1 MARNYNY
8 TNLTPG
14 KDFTLEIASDGLTA
28 DIIGQGYIK
37 QGDYITI
44 SDKYRVDEVEYYS
57 EPPDIWRAKVSLVPQ
72 DLRQTEESKAH
83 FISPVTKVLP
93 LVASVGL
100 RFKPLWKSIYKRR
113 QN

>member
-1 MARNYNY
+1 MVRNHNY

-14 KDFTLEIASDGLTA
+14 KDFTLEISSDGLTA

-57 EPPDIWRAKVSLVPQ
+57 QPPDMWRAKLSLVPQ
-72 DLRQTEESKAH
+72 TLPQIEESRGSYVSH
-83 FISPVTKVLP
+83 LTRVFPM
-93 LVASVGL
+93 VAYVGPSFRL
-100 RFKPLWKSIYKRR
+100 LWKSIQNRR

>member
-1 MARNYNY
+1 MPRNYNY

-44 SDKYRVDEVEYYS
+44 CDKYRVDEVEYYS
-57 EPPDIWRAKVSLVPQ
+57 EPPDIWRGKVSLVPQ
-72 DLRQTEESKAH
+72 DLRETEESRAH
-83 FISPVTKVLP
+83 FIWPVTKVLP

-100 RFKPLWKSIYKRR
+100 RFKPLWESIYKRR
-113 QN
+113 QS